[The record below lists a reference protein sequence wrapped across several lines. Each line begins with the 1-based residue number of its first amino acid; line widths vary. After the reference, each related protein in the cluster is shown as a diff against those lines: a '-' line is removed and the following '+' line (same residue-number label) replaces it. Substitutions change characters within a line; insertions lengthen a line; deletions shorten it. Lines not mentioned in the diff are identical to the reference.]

1 MSRVAE
7 TTSRGG
13 FRNAAPFAGKA
24 KQLTAMRFAAA
35 LVSVSGDHQGFS
47 ETGGSSFMIVR
58 GFAALAALVMS
69 CTLAAAPANARFW
82 QCAPYAREISG
93 VNIHGNALTWWA
105 QAAGKYARGSA
116 PKKGSVMS
124 FAPTARM
131 RLGHVATVSRVV
143 SDREVLLTHAN
154 WSRRGGIERDV
165 RAVDVSDAGD
175 WSRVKVWYAG
185 NGGLGTSS
193 YPVNGFIYA
202 DGAPASDDAPIADVT
217 IAAVSPAPIA
227 PAQRAASFT
236 LELE

>member
-1 MSRVAE
+1 
-7 TTSRGG
+7 
-13 FRNAAPFAGKA
+13 
-24 KQLTAMRFAAA
+24 
-35 LVSVSGDHQGFS
+35 
-47 ETGGSSFMIVR
+47 MIVR

-69 CTLAAAPANARFW
+69 CTLASAPASARFW

-93 VNIHGNALTWWA
+93 VNIHGNAHTWWA

-116 PKKGSVMS
+116 PKKGAVMS
-124 FAPTARM
+124 FAASGRM
-131 RLGHVATVSRVV
+131 RLGHVAMVSRVV

-154 WSRRGGIERDV
+154 WSRRGGIETDV
-165 RAVDVSDAGD
+165 RAVDVSAAGD

-202 DGAPASDDAPIADVT
+202 DGAPERDVAPLANVT
-217 IAAVSPAPIA
+217 MAAVSPAPVV

-236 LELE
+236 LEL